1 MIGKLHGIERPY
13 VYADPLHWKH
23 GSAVAGMAKYHMG
36 LDGKQMR
43 RTFHAGS
50 FRKTNEIQAAQY
62 ATKRSLYDRPET
74 QLS

>member
-1 MIGKLHGIERPY
+1 
-13 VYADPLHWKH
+13 
-23 GSAVAGMAKYHMG
+23 MAEYHMG

-50 FRKTNEIQAAQY
+50 FRKTIEIQAAQY
-62 ATKRSLYDRPET
+62 ATKRSLYDRPAT